1 MNTNFEL
8 YKVFY
13 EVAKQGNITR
23 ASYELCISQP
33 GVSKAIKNL
42 EDQLDTTLFIR
53 SKRGVTLTEEGK
65 TLFVE
70 IKKVMEIIET
80 AENKIK
86 MTEELEYGYLRIGVS
101 KTITQNYL
109 LPFIAQFHEM
119 YPNIRIKIF
128 TDPTKELLKKVNE
141 GIIDLM
147 IINMPFATPVNYE
160 VINLIEIHDCF
171 VANEKYKELKN
182 KVVNLKDLN
191 EYPLIFAANGSNTRY
206 YLDNF
211 CINNDIYLN
220 PDIELASNS
229 LVTDFALYGFGI
241 GVATKEYIKN
251 ELDNGSLFEIKTKPT
266 LPSRSI
272 ALVYSKDIK
281 LSKASSE
288 FIDLISNTKKD

>member
-13 EVAKQGNITR
+13 EVARQGNITK

-42 EDQLDTTLFIR
+42 EDQLDITLFIR

-65 TLFVE
+65 TLFTE
-70 IKKVMEIIET
+70 IKKVMEIIEN

-109 LPFIAQFHEM
+109 LPFIAKFHEM
-119 YPNIRIKIF
+119 YPNIKIKIF
-128 TDPTKELLKKVNE
+128 TDPSKDLLKKINE
-141 GIIDLM
+141 GIIDFM
-147 IINMPFATPVNYE
+147 IINTPSTIPANYE

-171 VANEKYKELKN
+171 VASDKYKELKN
-182 KVVNLKDLN
+182 KVIPLNDLN
-191 EYPLIFAANGSNTRY
+191 EYPLIFAANGSNTRH

-211 CINNDIYLN
+211 CIKNDIYLN

-241 GVATKEYIKN
+241 GVATKEYISK
-251 ELDNGSLFEIKTKPT
+251 ELESGFLFEIKTKPA
-266 LPSRSI
+266 LPARFIS
-272 ALVYSKDIK
+272 LVYSKDIK
-281 LSKASSE
+281 LSKAALE
-288 FIDLISNTKKD
+288 FINLISTI